1 MRNASQ
7 RNEKYYN
14 GMQDEIIDEESE
26 ERERSVLSAAQRLKF
41 RKGALT
47 PKQALRLQTPA
58 ALRESKQQTVY
69 TFGVKSGKNSSMQGF
84 SEEPSDPASSSSR

>member
-47 PKQALRLQTPA
+47 PKQALRL
-58 ALRESKQQTVY
+58 
-69 TFGVKSGKNSSMQGF
+69 
-84 SEEPSDPASSSSR
+84 